1 MAVKRRWDPPRTGGT
16 PDRWQQE
23 EGHTQA
29 GAKSQGLVAE
39 TARTTGL
46 HITNYGDGYS
56 PGSNAGAKELWRFHI
71 VTGFIERFRVDPG
84 GPRGPE
90 RSRAVPSGPERA
102 AQRVERNRV
111 HIQDTCE
118 ASLELAHSTARSHK
132 HVAHRTRG
140 RARGLRA
147 SEELGMRAS
156 HAPCCFTRLS
166 IPAEHC
172 GGRSRRSQVSPPP
185 MKQVLVPVTT

>member
-1 MAVKRRWDPPRTGGT
+1 MRSDGAGEVSHMENPEFLARAGVDLENPDALSSMDRDERWGIR
-16 PDRWQQE
+16 
-23 EGHTQA
+23 
-29 GAKSQGLVAE
+29 
-39 TARTTGL
+39 
-46 HITNYGDGYS
+46 GDGYS

-185 MKQVLVPVTT
+185 TKQVLVPVTT